1 MTGLYI
7 HDINRNDITNEIDER
22 GIVIVSSDSPLN
34 LSIPAAP
41 INDGVSV
48 YCTTVAFKKIRS
60 QGIRIQ
66 VVDVPST
73 EGMAQ

>member
-1 MTGLYI
+1 MIYDEDG
-7 HDINRNDITNEIDER
+7 NDITNKTDER
-22 GIVIVSSDSPLN
+22 GIVIVSSASPLT

-41 INDGVSV
+41 INDGVAV
-48 YCTTVAFKKIRS
+48 HCTTLAFKRVRS

-66 VVDVPST
+66 SIDIPST